1 METPALLAP
10 ARPDVALSQQDRY
23 PVWHEIPT
31 RDGDLDPLGHVNNVA
46 ITRLYEEA
54 RVLFEQTLRQRHTFR
69 PASGVLVQL
78 NVHYLGAARY
88 PEPVRIGCG
97 IKRLG
102 RASYTVAQAM
112 YQDGQCVGVS
122 DATVA
127 HVRADGT
134 GPLPDDFRSALETAL
149 LR

>member
-1 METPALLAP
+1 MEAPALQAP
-10 ARPDVALSQQDRY
+10 IRPDSSLSRRDRY
-23 PVWHEIPT
+23 PLWHDVPT
-31 RDGDLDPLGHVNNVA
+31 RYGDLDPLGHVNNVA

-54 RVLFEQTLRQRHTFR
+54 RVLFEQTLRQRHAFR
-69 PASGVLVQL
+69 PARGMLVQL
-78 NVHYLGAARY
+78 NVHYLGETRY
-88 PEPVRIGCG
+88 PEPVQIGTG

-102 RASYTVAQAM
+102 RASYTLAQAM
-112 YQDGQCVGVS
+112 YQGGRCVGVS

-127 HVRADGT
+127 HVPADGP

>member
-1 METPALLAP
+1 METPTLRAP
-10 ARPDVALSQQDRY
+10 ARPDISLSRRDRY
-23 PVWHEIPT
+23 PVWHEVST
-31 RDGDLDPLGHVNNVA
+31 RYGDLDPLGHVNNVA
-46 ITRLYEEA
+46 IGRLYEEA
-54 RVLFEQTLRQRHTFR
+54 RVLFEQALRQRRAFR
-69 PASGVLVQL
+69 PVRAMLVQL
-78 NVHYLGAARY
+78 NVHYLGETRY
-88 PEPVRIGCG
+88 PGPVRIGSG

-127 HVRADGT
+127 HVPADGP